1 MAISSTQKQDRST
14 ELPPS
19 THPLDPLNA
28 DEIRTT
34 VALLQD
40 AGIAHD
46 KTRFITVTLEE
57 PMKDVLLEWIPDDVL
72 ERQAFAVLLD
82 NTDGN
87 TIEALASLTQQ
98 KILKHEHIPDVQ
110 PAIVLDE
117 FFECEEALKQDKDF
131 QEALRNRG
139 ITHFELLMI
148 DPWSVGDYGDE
159 PEQGRRLACALAWTC
174 KEAGENGYA
183 HPVLGLMAWIDLNT
197 MKVIRVEDS
206 GVVPIPG
213 QSGNYAARYFEG
225 KFREAP
231 KPLEIVQPEGPSFSV
246 DGNSVEWLGWSF
258 RIGFN
263 AREGLVLHQIGYSDP
278 AQNSR
283 LRSIIHRV
291 SVSEMVVPYG
301 DPDNNYARRN
311 AFDVG
316 EYGIGLFANSLELG
330 CDCLGLIRYFDAH
343 MATGRGEVMEIRN
356 AVCMHEE
363 DYGILWKHSDWRTG
377 DVEVRRSRRL
387 VVSFIATV
395 GVYEYGFFWY
405 FYLDGTIQLEIKLT
419 GIVSTG
425 ALAPGETRKY
435 GTEIAP
441 RLYAPIHQHVFNV
454 RMDMAIDGPN
464 NSVYEVNTRSEPM
477 GPNNPLGNAC
487 YAEETLL
494 KNEQDAARN
503 MSLES
508 ARHWKIVNPNVTNSL
523 GQPVGYKLVPEV
535 NAFPFSDPQS
545 SVRRRA
551 GFMNHHFWATAY
563 NSRERYAAGDYP
575 NQSDP
580 CVDHGLPDYIKQ
592 NRSLENTS
600 LTVWHS
606 LNSHHVV
613 RPEDWPVMPV
623 ATIGFH
629 LKPVGFFDRNPAIN
643 LPPTSSK
650 GSKNS
655 NDSNCH

>member
-356 AVCMHEE
+356 AV
-363 DYGILWKHSDWRTG
+363 
-377 DVEVRRSRRL
+377 
-387 VVSFIATV
+387 
-395 GVYEYGFFWY
+395 
-405 FYLDGTIQLEIKLT
+405 
-419 GIVSTG
+419 
-425 ALAPGETRKY
+425 
-435 GTEIAP
+435 
-441 RLYAPIHQHVFNV
+441 
-454 RMDMAIDGPN
+454 
-464 NSVYEVNTRSEPM
+464 
-477 GPNNPLGNAC
+477 
-487 YAEETLL
+487 
-494 KNEQDAARN
+494 
-503 MSLES
+503 
-508 ARHWKIVNPNVTNSL
+508 
-523 GQPVGYKLVPEV
+523 
-535 NAFPFSDPQS
+535 
-545 SVRRRA
+545 
-551 GFMNHHFWATAY
+551 
-563 NSRERYAAGDYP
+563 
-575 NQSDP
+575 
-580 CVDHGLPDYIKQ
+580 
-592 NRSLENTS
+592 
-600 LTVWHS
+600 
-606 LNSHHVV
+606 
-613 RPEDWPVMPV
+613 
-623 ATIGFH
+623 
-629 LKPVGFFDRNPAIN
+629 
-643 LPPTSSK
+643 
-650 GSKNS
+650 
-655 NDSNCH
+655 